1 MFARVPGPGP
11 VSIFFHP
18 RMSEWPMQGRR
29 AVALDPGSSAQLK
42 VIRYDELWCAYGV
55 WAFCCLT
62 SARGLGQGRSLVAP
76 PGFCPGPAGTCDGQA
91 RTGSLSRLVAACSV
105 VRWHRSGRS
114 QIFPWR
120 PQAQKSAIL
129 NRELSGK
136 QHPKHRPAWR
146 RNRPLKKQGH
156 AQLGLSL
163 FSCFS
168 YKYVYEIHKILFTIK
183 P

>member
-1 MFARVPGPGP
+1 VFARVPGPGP

-114 QIFPWR
+114 QIYPRR
-120 PQAQKSAIL
+120 PQAQKSPIL
-129 NRELSGK
+129 NRELSGNSI
-136 QHPKHRPAWR
+136 P
-146 RNRPLKKQGH
+146 NT
-156 AQLGLSL
+156 GLPGA
-163 FSCFS
+163 
-168 YKYVYEIHKILFTIK
+168 EIAR
-183 P
+183 